1 MKKLALSREVP
12 EFKDLENSQSM
23 NFEKIVGVIAGDD
36 TIFAVVPDDSDA
48 IRLIEKIQE
57 VLD

>member
-1 MKKLALSREVP
+1 
-12 EFKDLENSQSM
+12 M

-48 IRLIEKIQE
+48 DKLIKKIQE
-57 VLD
+57 VIE